1 MLRGREIQAIAARQK
16 VRDTQIEKDYVIT
29 WLLLGIAGSDVL
41 RQCLVFKGGT
51 VLKKAYFEH
60 YRFSEDLDF
69 TLFPET
75 LTDDEIM
82 GAFTQ
87 SFEWLES
94 ECGIQLKISTPEK
107 HQSGSLAFYVSFVG
121 PLGGKI
127 DHKSVKVDLTR
138 GEKLL
143 FESVN
148 RNIFKTYTDL
158 PESEFSL
165 ACYPLEEI
173 MVEKLVALMG
183 RTQPRDL
190 YDIWYLLEEN
200 VVEIDFLK
208 NEFAEKARHKG
219 HAPEKFLPTWT
230 RKADQFKRLWSQYLA
245 HQIADL
251 PEFEGVYRALNRH
264 FKNFYPY

>member
-1 MLRGREIQAIAARQK
+1 MLRGRDIQAIAVRQK

-29 WLLLGIAGSDVL
+29 WLLRGIAESGVL
-41 RQCLVFKGGT
+41 LKHLVFQGGT

-82 GAFTQ
+82 TAFIQ
-87 SFEWLES
+87 HFGWVES
-94 ECGIQLKISTPEK
+94 ECGIQLKVGSPER
-107 HQSGSLAFYVSFVG
+107 HQSGSLAFYVSFIG

-127 DHKSVKVDLTR
+127 DGKSVKIDLTR

-143 FESVN
+143 FDPT
-148 RNIFKTYTDL
+148 RRDIFKTYSDL
-158 PESEFSL
+158 PETAFSL
-165 ACYPLEEI
+165 NCYPLEEI

-190 YDIWYLLEEN
+190 YDVWYLLEEN
-200 VVEIDFLK
+200 AVEFDFLK

-219 HAPEKFLPTWT
+219 HAPENFLPTWN
-230 RKADQFKRLWSQYLA
+230 RKTDQFGRLWSQYLA
-245 HQIADL
+245 HQIGDL
-251 PEFEGVYRALNRH
+251 PGFNGVCRALNRH
-264 FKNFYPY
+264 FKNFYP